1 MIVKSNFKKWK
12 WKFQRKHTYM
22 LPFKIGPKTLM
33 IKSNSGNPLVVAHG
47 EMLTINRHYHFD
59 GATWAPDFK
68 RVLRAAAL
76 HDALLQ
82 LKDKYPGK
90 ITETQAH
97 AAFRD
102 EMRLSKF
109 ALWPVY
115 SFFSSPFFREIYK
128 AFKQ

>member
-1 MIVKSNFKKWK
+1 MIVKSQFKKWN
-12 WKFQRKHTYM
+12 WKFRRNHTYM
-22 LPFKIGPKTLM
+22 LSFSVGTQTLL
-33 IKSNSGNPLVVAHG
+33 INSSSGNPMVVAL
-47 EMLTINRHYHFD
+47 EDRLTINRHYHFD

-90 ITETQAH
+90 ITEKQAH

-102 EMRLSKF
+102 EMQLSRF

-115 SFFSSPFFREIYK
+115 SFFTRPFFRKIYK
-128 AFKQ
+128 SLTK